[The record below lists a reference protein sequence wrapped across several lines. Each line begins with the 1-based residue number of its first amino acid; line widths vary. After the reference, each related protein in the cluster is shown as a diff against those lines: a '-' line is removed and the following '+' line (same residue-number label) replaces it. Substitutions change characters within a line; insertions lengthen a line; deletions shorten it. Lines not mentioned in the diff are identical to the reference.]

1 MRMGVSSGFDAR
13 SASLPFALRGESLFF
28 ACPKKRPPRHGA
40 CESTTVR
47 DRGHGGVRRPLRLRW
62 HARLIPHPRCA
73 APWSSRQKKG
83 HPTSGAGCAGSRA
96 CRCARGR
103 ADATSCRTALS
114 GPSTARLPLRAAT
127 GSAPSDGAQSQRRL
141 QISSRTCFSGP
152 LRDGAVGAARAMG
165 QPDRDVRL
173 SRSHDRM
180 SCCGDPKHAST
191 SACPRS
197 GTVTRGV
204 LSFAYFSLH
213 EQRKVRR
220 PTGRK
225 GHPQN
230 ERPGSLKPPR
240 GQRLE
245 NKTALA
251 AKCPP

>member
-1 MRMGVSSGFDAR
+1 MGEVVPSTEALSRIQPRHAVLDPASRVLVMRMGVSSGFDAR

-28 ACPKKRPPRHGA
+28 ACPKK
-40 CESTTVR
+40 SN
-47 DRGHGGVRRPLRLRW
+47 
-62 HARLIPHPRCA
+62 
-73 APWSSRQKKG
+73 QKKG

-141 QISSRTCFSGP
+141 QTSSRTCFSGP
-152 LRDGAVGAARAMG
+152 LRDGAVGAARAVG

-191 SACPRS
+191 TACPRS

-230 ERPGSLKPPR
+230 ERPGALKPPR

-245 NKTALA
+245 NKTARA